1 MRYTVHPDIAKH
13 NNYRSIP
20 VLSGDLFLIES
31 LDGDLAKSSTVHSVV
46 VATKLLEYLADSGR
60 PQRVT
65 DIAQHL
71 QMTKARVSRHLSTLS
86 DLGMVVRMPDKS
98 GYRLGPTLFRL
109 SNAALDQ
116 YEITNIAYRYM
127 VALRNQVQEAVL
139 LAIPAGGDALIVS
152 TVSSGKA
159 LSPELIRGSRLRVP
173 ISPTAGV
180 VLAFARE
187 SVRERV
193 LARRAERHTNR
204 EVILDPV
211 KQRQEFKLVRDRYYA
226 FHDDPHD
233 AGFAVLSVPIFN
245 HAEALEAALTLV
257 MNRRAGSIDH
267 EKQYLQV
274 LMSVAIEISRA
285 LGSLQMAQQMADK
298 YEK

>member
-1 MRYTVHPDIAKH
+1 MPK
-13 NNYRSIP
+13 SQ
-20 VLSGDLFLIES
+20 GEK
-31 LDGDLAKSSTVHSVV
+31 LAKSSTVHSVV
-46 VATKLLEYLADSGR
+46 VAAKLLEFLADSGR

-65 DIAQHL
+65 DISLHL
-71 QMTKARVSRHLSTLS
+71 GMTKARVSRHLSTLN

-127 VALRNQVQEAVL
+127 VALRNQVHEALL

-152 TVSSGKA
+152 TVASGKA
-159 LSPELIRGSRLRVP
+159 LSPELVRGSRLRVP

-193 LARRAERHTNR
+193 LARRAERHPSR
-204 EVILDPV
+204 EVVLDPV
-211 KQRQEFKLVRDRYYA
+211 KQRQVFKKIQDRFYA

-233 AGFAVLSVPIFN
+233 AGFAVLSAPIFN
-245 HAEALEAALTLV
+245 HAEGLEAALTLV
-257 MNRRAGSIDH
+257 MNRRAGNVDH

-274 LMSVAIEISRA
+274 LMGTAIEISRA
-285 LGSLQMAQQMADK
+285 LGSLKMAKRMAEK
-298 YEK
+298 YGG